1 MKLFILVKILIIKFK
16 MNIFNYY
23 VQSKDL
29 YYTVYINTVNKKDYD
44 TFLSK
49 YINFFIKNNFSLAEI
64 LALYKG
70 DISTFIE
77 FQILKVIIK

>member
-1 MKLFILVKILIIKFK
+1 MKLFILLNILFIKFK
-16 MNIFNYY
+16 MSVLNYSI
-23 VQSKDL
+23 QSKQL
-29 YYTVYINTVNKKDYD
+29 YYTVYINTVDKKDYD

-77 FQILKVIIK
+77 FQIMKFIIK

>member
-1 MKLFILVKILIIKFK
+1 MKLFILVKILFIKFK
-16 MNIFNYY
+16 MSVLNYSI
-23 VQSKDL
+23 QSKQL
-29 YYTVYINTVNKKDYD
+29 YYTVYINTVDKKGYD

-49 YINFFIKNNFSLAEI
+49 YMNFFIKNNFSLAEI

-77 FQILKVIIK
+77 FQIMKLIIK